1 MARLFVREGPAPG
14 TAYELNEDTV
24 SIGRD
29 PSNVIQ
35 IPSETVS
42 RNHAALKRTTKG
54 GAETWT
60 IKDLKSKNGVTING
74 RRAASATLT
83 AGDEIRLGES
93 VLLFIEHEFDAIEA
107 QDMADRGEPLMMRDV
122 LKADTLTT
130 RTLATRESALGT
142 DTQKR
147 LLALLDLGR
156 LAGTAKSYPELFQA
170 LCSAVEQNI
179 RPHRTVPILFDEKK
193 GLLRP
198 WMSRRGAFDK
208 HLANVPISSTIVNYV
223 RKNRAAILSEA
234 AQKDDRFRDARS
246 ITRHE
251 ITSAMCAPI
260 HVGER
265 LLGAIYV
272 DRLGDADRFSKAD
285 LELLTAL
292 AMQAAAAVENVR
304 VREEIGRERY
314 MREKEARGAYD
325 IAGQCDAMKKVFR
338 FIGRA
343 APTDASVL
351 IEGESGTGKELVA
364 RAIHVNSKRRHQ
376 AFEAVNCAA
385 MAPSLL
391 ESELFGHVRG
401 AFTGADRDRRGRFE
415 LADGVTLFLD
425 EIGELP
431 EGSQSKLLRA
441 IESGE
446 IRRVGGV
453 KDVKVNVRVLAAT
466 NKRLADE
473 IGTGR
478 FREDLYFRLNVLK
491 VSLPRLKD
499 RGSDIRLLAEQFL
512 EHFAEK
518 CGRTRLGFS
527 EDILALFDAY
537 EWPGNVREM
546 KNAIERMVV
555 MAEGEV
561 LGLEDVPF
569 EIRSGG
575 SGTGAS
581 TGDGFLDAT
590 GKPLSLSDVE
600 GAHIQRVLR
609 YSGGN
614 KKETARIL
622 GIDRSTLYARLK
634 VYDAQSGR
642 A

>member
-1 MARLFVREGPAPG
+1 MARLIVREGPALG
-14 TAYELNEDTV
+14 TAYELNEDRV

-29 PSNVIQ
+29 PSNAIQ

-42 RNHAALKRTTKG
+42 RNHAALKRTLKG
-54 GAETWT
+54 STETWT
-60 IKDLKSKNGVTING
+60 IEDLKSKNGVVING
-74 RRAASATLT
+74 RRVKSATLA

-93 VLLFIEHEFDAIEA
+93 ALLFMEREFDAIES

-122 LKADTLTT
+122 LKADTLAT
-130 RTLATRESALGT
+130 RTLATRESALGV

-147 LLALLDLGR
+147 LLALLELGR
-156 LAGTAKSYPELFQA
+156 LAGTATSYPELFQA
-170 LCSAVEQNI
+170 LCAAVDQNI
-179 RPHRTVPILFDEKK
+179 GPHRTVPILFDEKK

-198 WMSRRGAFDK
+198 WMSQRGAFDK
-208 HLANVPISSTIVNYV
+208 HLAKVPISSTIVNYV
-223 RKNRAAILSEA
+223 RKNRAAILSET

-260 HVGER
+260 HVGEK

-272 DRLGDADRFSKAD
+272 DRLGDAERFTKGD

-314 MREKEARGAYD
+314 VREKEARGAYD
-325 IAGQCDAMKKVFR
+325 ILGQCDAMKKIFR

-343 APTDASVL
+343 APTEASVL

-415 LADGVTLFLD
+415 LADGGTLFLD

-431 EGSQSKLLRA
+431 ESSQSKLLRA
-441 IESGE
+441 IEAGE

-473 IGTGR
+473 ISKGR

-491 VSLPRLKD
+491 VSLPPLKD
-499 RGSDIRLLAEQFL
+499 RGGDIRLLAEQFL

-518 CGRTRLGFS
+518 CGRTKLRFN
-527 EDILALFDAY
+527 EDVPALFDAY

-561 LGLEDVPF
+561 LTFEDVPF

-575 SGTGAS
+575 STGGMT
-581 TGDGFLDAT
+581 TGDGFLDAE
-590 GKPLSLSDVE
+590 GKPRSLSDVE
-600 GAHIQRVLR
+600 RTHIERVLR

-622 GIDRSTLYARLK
+622 GIDRSTLYAKLK
-634 VYDAQSGR
+634 VYDAPSGK